1 MANFASNHQK
11 RIQMPSGKYIFAQLI
26 EFLPQKYFQRLV
38 MKYEGDK
45 YVKHFTCWNQ
55 LLALMFGQLSNRE
68 SLRDLIVALDAHHSK
83 CYHLGMGKNVSKS
96 SLARANQ
103 DRDYHIF
110 EEYAY
115 YLINEARQKRATEI
129 FKLGGNIY
137 AFDSTTI
144 DLCLAVF
151 WWAKFRKKKGG
162 IKVHTLYD
170 VETQI
175 PAFIHITEAAV
186 HDSKAMKEIP
196 YESGSYYIFD
206 RAYNNFKMLY
216 KVHQIEAY
224 FVIRAKK
231 NLQYKSIKWKRRLPK
246 NVLSDVTIELIGFYP
261 KQYYPE
267 QFRLVRYWD
276 EEQKREFVFLTNAM
290 HISALQVAELY
301 KNRWQVEL
309 FFKWLKQHLKI
320 KKFWG
325 TTENAVRVQIY
336 SAICTYCLVAIVQ
349 HDMQLDR
356 STYEVLQILSISLT
370 DKTLLRDLFDKTK
383 FQNDKERFGPNG
395 PSLFNY

>member
-1 MANFASNHQK
+1 MN
-11 RIQMPSGKYIFAQLI
+11 IEKYVFSQLVS
-26 EFLPQKYFQRLV
+26 FLDRNKFNYIVRR
-38 MKYEGDK
+38 YDGDK

-96 SLARANQ
+96 SLSRANQ
-103 DRDYHIF
+103 ERDYHIF
-110 EEYAY
+110 EEFAY
-115 YLINEARQKRATEI
+115 FLVSEARQKRAINI
-129 FKLGGNIY
+129 FKLGGNVY

-144 DLCLAVF
+144 DLCLSVF
-151 WWAKFRKKKGG
+151 WWAKFRKKKSG
-162 IKVHTLYD
+162 IKVHTLFD

-175 PAFIHITEAAV
+175 PAFFHITAAAV
-186 HDSKAMKEIP
+186 HDSKTMKEIP
-196 YESGSYYIFD
+196 YETGSYYIFD

-216 KVHQIEAY
+216 RIHQIGAY
-224 FVIRAKK
+224 FVVRAKK
-231 NLQYKSIKWKRRLPK
+231 NLQYKPVRWKRRLPK
-246 NVLSDVTIELIGFYP
+246 NVLSDMTIELTGFYP

-267 QFRLVRYWD
+267 PIRLVRYWD
-276 EEQKREFVFLTNAM
+276 EEQKREFAFLTNAI
-290 HISALQVAELY
+290 HISALQVSDLY

-325 TTENAVRVQIY
+325 TTENAVRIQIY

-349 HDMQLDR
+349 KDMLLDR
-356 STYEVLQILSISLT
+356 STYEVLQVLSISLT
-370 DKTLLRDLFDKTK
+370 DKTHLRDLFDKTK
-383 FQNDKERFGPNG
+383 FQNDKERLRLNEPN
-395 PSLFNY
+395 LFNF

>member
-1 MANFASNHQK
+1 MNK
-11 RIQMPSGKYIFAQLI
+11 EKYVFAQLI
-26 EFLPQKYFQRLV
+26 SFLNEDKFRRIVNKYQGNR
-38 MKYEGDK
+38 YI
-45 YVKHFTCWNQ
+45 KHFTCWNQ
-55 LLALMFGQLSNRE
+55 LLSLMFGQLSNRE

-83 CYHLGMGKNVSKS
+83 CYHLGMGRNVSRS
-96 SLARANQ
+96 SLARTNQ
-103 DRDYHIF
+103 NRDYHIF

-115 YLINEARQKRATEI
+115 YLVNEARKKRVTDI
-129 FKLGGNIY
+129 FKLGGNVY

-144 DLCLAVF
+144 DLCLSVF

-175 PAFIHITEAAV
+175 PAFFHITEASV
-186 HDSKAMKEIP
+186 HDSKAMNEIP

-216 KVHQIEAY
+216 RIHQIGAC
-224 FVIRAKK
+224 FVVRAKK
-231 NLQYKSIKWKRRLPK
+231 NLQYKPVKWKRRLPK
-246 NVLSDVTIELIGFYP
+246 NVLSDMSIQLTGFYP

-267 QFRLVRYWD
+267 PLRLVRYWD
-276 EEQKREFVFLTNAM
+276 EEQKREFVFLTNAT
-290 HISALQVAELY
+290 HISALQVADLY

-325 TTENAVRVQIY
+325 ITENAVRIQIY
-336 SAICTYCLVAIVQ
+336 AAICTYCLVAIIQ

-370 DKTLLRDLFDKTK
+370 DKTPLRDLFDKTK

-395 PSLFNY
+395 PSLFDF